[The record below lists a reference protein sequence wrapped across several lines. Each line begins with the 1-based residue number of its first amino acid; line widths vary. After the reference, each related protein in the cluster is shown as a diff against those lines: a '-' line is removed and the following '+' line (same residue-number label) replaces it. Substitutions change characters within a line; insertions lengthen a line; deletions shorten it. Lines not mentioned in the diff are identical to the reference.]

1 MNTNSIEAI
10 SLSKQ
15 YPGFALEDVSFTLP
29 QGCIMG
35 FIGQNGAGKTTTIK
49 RLLGLVQGGGEVH
62 LLGEKEGYGLRKV
75 KEQVGVFLEGSFF
88 NEVIRVQDIDSI
100 LPHITPRWD
109 KGYYSFLLDRFQIP
123 RKKYLRELSK
133 GMGTKLRLATILARH
148 PKLLILDEPMSGLD
162 PVARSQVMDLFL
174 EFIQDGE
181 HSVFLSTHITTD
193 LEQAADYITFIH
205 EGKLV
210 FSQEKDR
217 VMEEYGLAQGTE
229 EALKSL
235 GPDVLI
241 AMRKGRYHAKGLVNN
256 RQEAARREPSLL
268 VEPARLEDI
277 MVMMAKEEE
286 SWLG

>member
-88 NEVIRVQDIDSI
+88 NEVIRVKDIDSI
-100 LPHITPRWD
+100 LSRITPRWD

-174 EFIQDGE
+174 EFIRIG
-181 HSVFLSTHITTD
+181 STRCSSPPTSPPIWSRQPT
-193 LEQAADYITFIH
+193 ISPSFMR
-205 EGKLV
+205 GNWC
-210 FSQEKDR
+210 FSRRRTGCWRNTVWPRE
-217 VMEEYGLAQGTE
+217 
-229 EALKSL
+229 
-235 GPDVLI
+235 
-241 AMRKGRYHAKGLVNN
+241 RKKR
-256 RQEAARREPSLL
+256 
-268 VEPARLEDI
+268 
-277 MVMMAKEEE
+277 
-286 SWLG
+286 

>member
-15 YPGFALEDVSFTLP
+15 YPGFTLEDVSFTLP

-100 LPHITPRWD
+100 LSRITPRWD

-148 PKLLILDEPMSGLD
+148 PKLLILD
-162 PVARSQVMDLFL
+162 
-174 EFIQDGE
+174 
-181 HSVFLSTHITTD
+181 
-193 LEQAADYITFIH
+193 
-205 EGKLV
+205 
-210 FSQEKDR
+210 
-217 VMEEYGLAQGTE
+217 
-229 EALKSL
+229 
-235 GPDVLI
+235 
-241 AMRKGRYHAKGLVNN
+241 
-256 RQEAARREPSLL
+256 
-268 VEPARLEDI
+268 
-277 MVMMAKEEE
+277 
-286 SWLG
+286 